1 MIPGF
6 ICQIE
11 IKRKVIKKVRLK
23 EEIPEGNLEK

>member
-11 IKRKVIKKVRLK
+11 IKREVIKSKIK
-23 EEIPEGNLEK
+23 EERPEGNLEK